1 MGRIDRPAL
10 PTVTPPAVLLRAV
23 LAARRGVARM
33 HSAMTLPVI
42 RLLEQTTSMAE
53 VQATAVFARLGVADH
68 LASGPRTAEQLAA
81 AVEVD
86 SDHLDRLLRFLATRG
101 VVARRGG
108 TYRLTSVS
116 DLLRRGHPQSMR
128 DWITFQG
135 SAWQWHAWEELGA
148 GVATADVTPF
158 SVAHGR
164 GFFGHLAHDPAAG
177 ASFDAAMRSTS
188 RLQASLVAP
197 SLSLDDVEHVCDVGG
212 GTGMALATLLREY
225 PRMRGTLFDL
235 PDVIDRAWDVLAAE
249 GVLDRVELVAGDM
262 FTQVP
267 PGADRYLLSAIVHD
281 WPDDQAVRILQ
292 NVGAAMGGTGRAL
305 VAELELPKHNGAALE
320 RSFDLLM
327 LVLGGGRERTRE
339 DFEQLYRAAH
349 MTIVGDTTLANGW
362 HVHELANA

>member
-10 PTVTPPAVLLRAV
+10 PTVTPPPWILRAT
-23 LAARRGVARM
+23 LAVRRGVARVHAGM
-33 HSAMTLPVI
+33 ALPVV

-68 LASGPRTAEQLAA
+68 LASGPRSAQQLAS
-81 AVEVD
+81 AVDVD
-86 SDHLDRLLRFLATRG
+86 GDHLDRLLRFLATRG

-116 DLLRRGHPQSMR
+116 DLLRSGHPQSMR

-148 GVATADVTPF
+148 GLATADVTPF

-164 GFFGHLAHDPAAG
+164 GFFEHLAHDPMAG

-197 SLSLDDVEHVCDVGG
+197 SLALDDVEHLCDVGG
-212 GTGMALATLLREY
+212 GTGMALATLLQAH
-225 PRMRGTLFDL
+225 PHMRGTLFDL
-235 PDVIDRAWDVLAAE
+235 PHVIDRARDVLTSE
-249 GVLDRVELVAGDM
+249 GVMDRVELVAGDM
-262 FTQVP
+262 FTRVP

-281 WPDDQAVRILQ
+281 WPDEAAVRILRS
-292 NVGAAMGGTGRAL
+292 VGEAMGDSGRAL
-305 VAELELPKHNGAALE
+305 VAELELPAHDGAALE

-327 LVLGGGRERTRE
+327 LVLGGGRERTR
-339 DFEQLYRAAH
+339 DQFEQLYRAAD
-349 MTIVGDTTLANGW
+349 MTMVGDTTLANGW